1 MSLRGRKSWDGLV
14 DDETH
19 VNRHRKDKVMVRII
33 SWHVFRQICF
43 VTLLVA
49 AVLVV
54 GAWLTRSLKFVELI
68 INQGASITRYL
79 SLVYLLLPNLTVIV
93 LPICVLLSVVYVFSK
108 LTTDNEITIF
118 KSCGFSNWQIAKPV
132 LLFGLLA
139 VVLAGYTNN
148 IVVPKTTQRFREI
161 KESIKNEF
169 SSGVLKEGTFNY
181 LHGATIYVQTH
192 KLSDRLEGVFIN
204 TYDKHRNKTQTIV
217 ADEGYLATNDGEIK
231 LVLLNGTSQEHD
243 HEADKISFTFFKQ
256 LKYDLAHHFTS
267 SASQAIDPFYEW
279 SISELLNPPDDSLSA
294 RKKRKLH
301 VEGHRRILN
310 SIFNFTFAAISVAI
324 LLGGQIHR
332 RGRIYRVLLP
342 IVICLLLEIVALTL
356 INLNARKSYTIYMA
370 YGTVALATILSLIY
384 LVMPGWV
391 SKWGGIKS
399 IRRGAYGDL

>member
-1 MSLRGRKSWDGLV
+1 MI
-14 DDETH
+14 
-19 VNRHRKDKVMVRII
+19 RII

-93 LPICVLLSVVYVFSK
+93 LPICVLLAIVYVFSK

-118 KSCGFSNWQIAKPV
+118 KSCGFSNWQIAKPA
-132 LLFGLLA
+132 LLFGFLA

-148 IVVPKTTQRFREI
+148 VVVPKTTQRFREI
-161 KESIKNEF
+161 KQSIKNEF

-204 TYDKHRNKTQTIV
+204 SYDKRRQKTQTIV
-217 ADEGYLATNDGEIK
+217 AEEGYLAAGEGEIK
-231 LVLLNGTSQEHD
+231 LVLLNGTSQEHN
-243 HEADKISFTFFKQ
+243 HKTDKISFTFFKQ
-256 LKYDLAHHFTS
+256 LKYDLARHFTS
-267 SASQAIDPFYEW
+267 SAAQAIDPFYEW
-279 SISELLNPPDDSLSA
+279 SISELLNPPDENLPSK
-294 RKKRKLH
+294 KKRKLR

-310 SIFNFTFAAISVAI
+310 SLFNFSFAAVSVAI
-324 LLGGQIHR
+324 LLGGQIQR
-332 RGRIYRVLLP
+332 RRRIYRVLLP
-342 IVICLLLEIVALTL
+342 IGICLLLEIVALTL
-356 INLNARKSYTIYMA
+356 INLDARKSYALYLA
-370 YGTVALATILSLIY
+370 YGTVAAVTVASLIS
-384 LVMPGWV
+384 LVMPSIGRV
-391 SKWGGIKS
+391 MWGFKQYQRQG
-399 IRRGAYGDL
+399 